1 MFFVFKLGVEVA
13 AAHDPVWK
21 SWGGNAGF
29 PVCAS
34 LIALTGCLFT
44 YGISVSA
51 VTVQGRSGESA
62 ESR

>member
-1 MFFVFKLGVEVA
+1 MA